1 MDLKIV
7 YIATVV
13 ICFFVSLLNQ
23 KHNESYFKVFTFLLF
38 VIIVVETSGYTMKK
52 MLNIENQFLFHI
64 YGPIEYTCIA
74 YIYSSTF
81 KNTIAKKLT
90 LYSIILFIVF
100 SSFSSLYLQSLT
112 DTPYNFLLRCLL
124 IIGLSLFYFYELYQK
139 EEVINLTKLPMFWI
153 SVGNFAF
160 YAGNFFLMGLIDTL
174 ERMHSDLV
182 KPLFNINTILNIFLY
197 VMFIIGFLCKR
208 R

>member
-1 MDLKIV
+1 MYLQIV
-7 YIATVV
+7 YIIIVI
-13 ICFFVSLLNQ
+13 ICFFVSLKNQ
-23 KHNESYFKVFTFLLF
+23 KYHENYFKVFTFLLI
-38 VIIVVETSGYTMKK
+38 VIIIVETSGYTINRILK
-52 MLNIENQFLFHI
+52 MNNQILFHI

-81 KNTIAKKLT
+81 KSVIAKKLT
-90 LYSIILFIVF
+90 LLSIFIFILF
-100 SSFSSLYLQSLT
+100 STFSSLYLQSLT

-139 EEVINLTKLPMFWI
+139 EEVINLARLPMFWI

-197 VMFIIGFLCKR
+197 VMFIVGFSCKR

>member
-1 MDLKIV
+1 MDLQIV

-23 KHNESYFKVFTFLLF
+23 KHNEPYFKVFTFLLF
-38 VIIVVETSGYTMKK
+38 VIIVVETSGYTINKVLK
-52 MLNIENQFLFHI
+52 SDNQFLFHI

-81 KNTIAKKLT
+81 KNRIAKKIT
-90 LYSIILFIVF
+90 LFSIFIFIIF
-100 SSFSSLYLQSLT
+100 SAFSSLYLQTFT

-124 IIGLSLFYFYELYQK
+124 IIGLSLFYFYELYLK
-139 EEVINLTKLPMFWI
+139 DEIIILTKLPMFWI
-153 SVGNFAF
+153 SVGNFFF

-197 VMFIIGFLCKR
+197 VMFIVGFLCKR